1 MRVWSLSTGT
11 TRMTDRDA
19 LAALV
24 AALEGY
30 LAAKGRG
37 ELAWL
42 DSFNRLLHALAA
54 ARRALEQA

>member
-1 MRVWSLSTGT
+1 VSAEA
-11 TRMTDRDA
+11 DA
-19 LAALV
+19 RLRALV
-24 AALEGY
+24 SALEGY

-54 ARRALEQA
+54 AKRALEQA